1 MGGKKGE
8 QSEGIRNIRFLCN
21 FTKYI
26 AVHFAVF
33 NRVFM
38 IGLIENMVFVQSW
51 KLMQLFGEIISAKTI
66 RHKARMYE
74 K

>member
-1 MGGKKGE
+1 MIGDTEGKKGE

-38 IGLIENMVFVQSW
+38 IGLIENVVFVQSW
-51 KLMQLFGEIISAKTI
+51 KLMQLFGGNNQCKEY
-66 RHKARMYE
+66 KA
-74 K
+74 